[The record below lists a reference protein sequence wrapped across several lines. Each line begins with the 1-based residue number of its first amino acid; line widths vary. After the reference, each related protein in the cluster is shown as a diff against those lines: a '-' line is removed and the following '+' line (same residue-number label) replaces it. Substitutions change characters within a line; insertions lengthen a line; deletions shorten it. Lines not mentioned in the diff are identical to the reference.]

1 MACLQCIFY
10 RELLKPNGVLLK
22 EGDIMKM
29 PALSATLDK
38 IADEGSQYFYNSS
51 FTEQMVNE
59 LQGKYGAV
67 LTVRDFN
74 EYALEIRDSLI
85 SDYKDL
91 QVIGVPPPASGAVN
105 ALVFN
110 ILQGAVK
117 QPLVVVYYC
126 VNTSALVLC
135 IFFLR
140 VFVYVDIESIFY
152 QDSFVLQA
160 LHIPHLTAC
169 QG

>member
-1 MACLQCIFY
+1 
-10 RELLKPNGVLLK
+10 
-22 EGDIMKM
+22 MKM
-29 PALSATLDK
+29 PALSATLDR

-74 EYALEIRDSLI
+74 EYALEIRDSLM
-85 SDYKDL
+85 SEYKDL

-105 ALVFN
+105 ALVFS

-126 VNTSALVLC
+126 VIVIALVLC
-135 IFFLR
+135 ILVLR
-140 VFVYVDIESIFY
+140 VFVYVDIECIFY
-152 QDSFVLQA
+152 RDSFVLQA
-160 LHIPHLTAC
+160 LHIPHLTVC
-169 QG
+169 